1 MLEPKPIL
9 TAVFECFEIWI
20 PTNLSSGEFELELH
34 RMTVLRTALNDLM
47 ANKISLSEYLDF
59 VEFLNI
65 DIDNYLTEVEQN
77 LESTPLVILK

>member
-1 MLEPKPIL
+1 MSEPQLIL
-9 TAVFECFEIWI
+9 NAVFECFEIWV
-20 PTNLSSGEFELELH
+20 PTILSSDELELELH

-47 ANKISLSEYLDF
+47 ANKMSLSEYLEF